1 MWAWWSTF
9 GIPDS
14 GGGMRKE
21 TRTGTQVSGHSGLTD
36 ETLSKTSKQ
45 AICGKCQHIL
55 GVGNR
60 RHTGAL
66 GCSSG
71 SRLFAW
77 CTPGPS
83 ATCGKPRTVVC
94 ACTPGTGE
102 YQTFTVLG
110 YIVRPD
116 CMMGLF
122 VSKKE
127 TMRRGNGREKHDAF
141 GDREHIYLLGA
152 DNTLQ

>member
-14 GGGMRKE
+14 GRGMRKE
-21 TRTGTQVSGHSGLTD
+21 TRTGTQVSGHAGLTD

-45 AICGKCQHIL
+45 AIGGKCQHIL

-83 ATCGKPRTVVC
+83 ATCGKPRTAVC

-102 YQTFTVLG
+102 VKRRRPDLHVLG

-116 CMMGLF
+116 WMMG
-122 VSKKE
+122 K
-127 TMRRGNGREKHDAF
+127 GRETHGAF
-141 GDREHIYLLGA
+141 GDREHIYLRGA